1 MMFFMRA
8 LLILVFAAAAVA
20 AQDRPPLYRSTA
32 SEVRLDVQV
41 VENGRPVTTLNKG
54 DFLVWDEG
62 QAQPVDFFARESVP
76 LQLLLVLDTSGSMT
90 KILAEMASAGQQALS
105 ALKPEDQVAVMVF
118 AGRARLILELTADRN
133 AAARQLHDAGMD
145 QEDGAGTAIN
155 AAVIEAA
162 QYLQQTGSPQ
172 ARHAILILTDNGSL
186 SYRITDDDVLRA
198 LSGANA
204 VLNAIVPPS
213 AKPPKETSGGNPDFT
228 PHNVFKL
235 AALSGGETLK
245 ADRAAER
252 FREMLERI
260 RSRYALGY
268 KAPQAAPGAFRRLR
282 VDLSPDARRR
292 SPKAQ
297 VLVRAGYFA
306 LSDSR
311 GVKTVFDGRSLDGW
325 LTSPL
330 PVAPEPGWSVE
341 GGTLRTTPGKGL
353 QDYLVSVGR
362 YRDFDLQFEWKVEP
376 GANSGIK
383 YRVQGW
389 VHPETPQHD
398 VRPFYEGASK
408 FEPIAAEYQIADDEK
423 NPDALS
429 DVKHSAGALYEFAA
443 PRKSRP
449 AGANVWHT
457 GRIVVKGLHFEH
469 WLDGEKVV
477 EGDFQS
483 DEMRASY
490 GISKRRGT
498 AGMLSAHTELESPI
512 ILQFHNGVVWFRN
525 IRIRPL

>member
-1 MMFFMRA
+1 MA
-8 LLILVFAAAAVA
+8 A

-32 SEVRLDVQV
+32 TEVRLDVQV
-41 VENGRPVTTLNKG
+41 VENGRPLTTLSKG
-54 DFLVWDEG
+54 DLLVWDEG
-62 QAQPVDFFARESVP
+62 QPQPVEFFARESVP
-76 LQLLLVLDTSGSMT
+76 LQLVLVLDTSGSMT
-90 KILAEMASAGQQALS
+90 KILAEMAAAGQQALS
-105 ALKPEDQVAVMVF
+105 ALKTGDQVAVMVF
-118 AGRARLILELTADRN
+118 AGRAHLILELTSDRN
-133 AAARQLHDAGMD
+133 AAARQLRDAGMD

-155 AAVIEAA
+155 AALLEAA
-162 QYLQQTGSPQ
+162 QYLRQAGSPQ

-186 SYRITDDDVLRA
+186 SYRIPDDDVLRA

-213 AKPPKETSGGNPDFT
+213 AKAPKETSGGNPDFT

-245 ADRAAER
+245 ADKAAER

-268 KAPQAAPGAFRRLR
+268 KAPQASPDTFRRVR
-282 VDLSPDARRR
+282 VDLSAEARRHF
-292 SPKAQ
+292 PKAQ
-297 VLVRAGYFA
+297 VLARAGYYTMA
-306 LSDSR
+306 DSPA
-311 GVKTVFDGRSLDGW
+311 GQPLFNGRNLDGW

-341 GGTLRTTPGKGL
+341 NETLRTTPGKGV
-353 QDYLVSVGR
+353 QDYLVSAGR
-362 YRDFDLQFEWKVEP
+362 YRDFDLLFEWKVEP

-389 VHPETPQHD
+389 VHPEAPQRE
-398 VRPFYEGASK
+398 VRSSFEGASK
-408 FEPIAAEYQIADDEK
+408 FEPIAAEYQIADDEA

-443 PRKSRP
+443 PHKSRP
-449 AGANVWHT
+449 AAANVWHT

-469 WLDGEKVV
+469 WLDGEKVA

-483 DEMRASY
+483 DEMRDSY
-490 GISKRRGT
+490 RVSKRRGT
-498 AGMLSAHTELESPI
+498 AGMLSAHKELESPI

-525 IRIRPL
+525 IRIRVL